1 MVGSPTTSTVNV
13 NWLMPNADP
22 RYGSPDFFRVHVLKL
37 SEPQDSFLHPT
48 IVDGTAFSVLLT
60 GLWPATHYS
69 FEVLSGNKAGFSS
82 ERRRWNSAVW
92 TTAVPRNIGVS
103 RVDTTGGAGANRIT
117 LYWDAVPNP
126 QDVQYRVTMRR
137 YLATSSPFLTVAE
150 GVQGNA
156 VDIGS
161 LLVVGTLYDVC
172 VYGGRFQQWY
182 DSTCKA
188 EVVQV
193 VSAPDRSVEAL
204 TIESITA
211 TSLNLYWRAYFATDP
226 VTLRD
231 TKYRLDTSFDGFA
244 DSGRRNTVVI
254 RVLPHST
261 SPCPYDLSKSCI
273 FTTVSNL
280 TTGVPRTFRVTVRNS
295 NIAGYSAFSSIITG
309 TPFPQPGPVTNLRIA
324 NLTDT
329 SIFLTW
335 DPPLGEEGQSVVNY
349 QIAWY
354 PGGKTQLDGS
364 PITIRETPFPF
375 RRVACILFL

>member
-1 MVGSPTTSTVNV
+1 
-13 NWLMPNADP
+13 MPNDDP
-22 RYGSPDFFRVHVLKL
+22 RYGSPDFFRVRVLKL

-48 IVDGTAFSVLLT
+48 IIDGAAFSVLLT
-60 GLWPATHYS
+60 GLWPATQYS
-69 FEVLSGNKAGFSS
+69 FEVLSGNKAGVSAES
-82 ERRRWNSAVW
+82 RRWDSAVW
-92 TTAVPRNIGVS
+92 TLAVPRSIGVR
-103 RVDTTGGAGANRIT
+103 RVDTTGGAGANRLT

-126 QDVQYRVTMRR
+126 QDVQYRVTLRR
-137 YLATSSPFLTVAE
+137 YLAASEPFLTVAE

-156 VDIGS
+156 VDLGG

-182 DSTCKA
+182 DATCKA

-204 TIESITA
+204 TIESITS

-231 TKYRLDTSFDGFA
+231 TQYRLDTSFDDFA
-244 DSGRRNTVVI
+244 DSGLRDTVVI
-254 RVLPHST
+254 RILPHST

-280 TTGVPRTFRVTVRNS
+280 TTGVPRTFRVTVRNA
-295 NIAGYSAFSSIITG
+295 NIAGYSSFSSIITG
-309 TPFPQPGPVTNLRIA
+309 TPFPLPGPVTNLRIA

-335 DPPLGEEGQSVVNY
+335 DPPLGEEGQSVVKY
-349 QIAWY
+349 QITWQ
-354 PGGKTQLDGS
+354 PNGKTQLDGS
-364 PITIRETPFPF
+364 PITIRKIQVPFC
-375 RRVACILFL
+375 RVV